1 MKKTKRKSAA
11 KSAVKTGGRGRNAG
25 RGEVL
30 SSGPPA
36 KKVMRKKTQTAP
48 KQGVRESI
56 DRVIAECD
64 RVDAVLFEITRTAQD
79 DDMPPLTIRMVELGD
94 EAGATTGWAV
104 VSADPRRPLTEEQA
118 RDIVAAME
126 SAGTKTPFGVAAE

>member
-1 MKKTKRKSAA
+1 
-11 KSAVKTGGRGRNAG
+11 
-25 RGEVL
+25 
-30 SSGPPA
+30 
-36 KKVMRKKTQTAP
+36 MRKKTQTAP

-64 RVDAVLFEITRTAQD
+64 RVDAVLFEITRTAQN
-79 DDMPPLTIRMVELGD
+79 DDMPPLTIQMVELGD
-94 EAGATTGWAV
+94 EAGATGGWAV
-104 VSADPRRPLTEEQA
+104 VSSDPHRPLTEEQA

>member
-11 KSAVKTGGRGRNAG
+11 KSAAKTGGRGRNAG
-25 RGEVL
+25 RGKVL
-30 SSGPPA
+30 SPGPPA
-36 KKVMRKKTQTAP
+36 KKAMRKKTQTAP

-64 RVDAVLFEITRTAQD
+64 RVDAVLFEITRTAQN
-79 DDMPPLTIRMVELGD
+79 DDMPPLTIQMVLGD
-94 EAGATTGWAV
+94 EADATGGWAV
-104 VSADPRRPLTEEQA
+104 VSADPHRPLTEEQA

-126 SAGTKTPFGVAAE
+126 SAGTKAPFGVAAE